1 MIFSGPYQGDS
12 DADDEYERSV
22 MISPH
27 LADDSETSPT
37 DSEAPSTENTPT
49 THGNTGEERKSP
61 KPIITE
67 WTVDECVKFS
77 ASLGLL
83 QYCETFRGES
93 QHTNRKQIHPSGGYV
108 ADRLHLSPL

>member
-1 MIFSGPYQGDS
+1 MIFAGPYQGDS

-49 THGNTGEERKSP
+49 TAQGNISDDRTPP
-61 KPIITE
+61 KPIISD

-83 QYCETFRGES
+83 QYCETFRGETHHS
-93 QHTNRKQIHPSGGYV
+93 QPTHN
-108 ADRLHLSPL
+108 L